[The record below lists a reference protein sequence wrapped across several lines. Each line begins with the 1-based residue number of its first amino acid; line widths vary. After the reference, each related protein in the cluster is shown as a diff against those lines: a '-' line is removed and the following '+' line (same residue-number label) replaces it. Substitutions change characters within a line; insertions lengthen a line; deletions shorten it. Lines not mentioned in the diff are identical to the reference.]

1 MECPCRILVIEDER
15 NLLNSLTF
23 ILENAG
29 FLVSGAASGEEGV
42 SLVEKVKPDLVL
54 LDIGL
59 PGMDGFEVAERLQGH
74 RRCRGMRI
82 VMVTGRDYDDDIV
95 RAFETCA
102 DDYVVKPVR
111 PRTLLARLRALSART
126 SGPSDPASDER
137 FWLKDVCIDRRAFEA
152 RRDGVSLGLTRTEMK
167 ILMLFAKNP
176 NKALAR
182 LEIIRDVH
190 GRPCAVSERSID
202 FQIHGLR
209 KKLGDLGQNLE
220 TVRGVGFIFRFD
232 G

>member
-1 MECPCRILVIEDER
+1 MECAHKILVVEDEP

-29 FLVSGAASGEEGV
+29 YRVSGAASGEEG
-42 SLVEKVKPDLVL
+42 LAIVEAAAPDLVL

-59 PGMDGFEVAERLQGH
+59 PGIDGFEMAERLQGH
-74 RRCRGMRI
+74 RRSRGMRI
-82 VMVTGRDYDDDIV
+82 VMVTGRDYEDDIV

-111 PRTLLARLRALSART
+111 PRVLLARLGALLSRT
-126 SGPSDPASDER
+126 GPGSRPAGER
-137 FWLKDVCIDRRAFEA
+137 IWLKDVCIDSEACEA
-152 RRDGVSLGLTRTEMK
+152 RQGGVPLGLTRTELK
-167 ILMLFAKNP
+167 ILTLFAKNP

-182 LEIIRDVH
+182 LEIIREVH

-202 FQIHGLR
+202 FQIYGLR
-209 KKLGDLGQNLE
+209 KKLGGLGQHLE
-220 TVRGVGFIFRFD
+220 TVRGVGFILRLEV
-232 G
+232 